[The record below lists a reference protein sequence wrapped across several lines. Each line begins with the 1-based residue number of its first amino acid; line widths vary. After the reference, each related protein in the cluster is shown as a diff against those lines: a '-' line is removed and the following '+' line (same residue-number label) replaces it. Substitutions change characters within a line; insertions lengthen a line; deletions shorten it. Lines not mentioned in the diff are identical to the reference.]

1 MLSKKEE
8 NAREKVILALSDQI
22 IDELKD
28 TSLKRDESVLVN
40 LIIGFAK
47 LLNVYSHSDS
57 ANAS

>member
-8 NAREKVILALSDQI
+8 NAKEKVILALSDRI

-28 TSLKRDESVLVN
+28 TSLKRDESALVN

-47 LLNVYSHSDS
+47 LLNV
-57 ANAS
+57 